1 MRGSFVT
8 CLSLLACICL
18 LASPVQADSPSPKIM
33 LQDGSEVQTADE
45 GIIGS
50 QSLIGF
56 QSLTAKT
63 TVYDLYKAKSA
74 LVRKAARSC
83 SATVSLRSSGDG
95 IECSS
100 GDAECS
106 CSDDCDR
113 CDAGD
118 GSCSCIGCDDI
129 WDKIF

>member
-45 GIIGS
+45 GIIVS
-50 QSLIGF
+50 

-63 TVYDLYKAKSA
+63 TVYGLYKAKSA

-95 IECSS
+95 ITCSS

-106 CSDDCDR
+106 CSDDCDS
-113 CDAGD
+113 CNASN
-118 GSCSCIGCDDI
+118 GSCSCNECDDF